1 MILIKGKGNWLKD
14 GRFIRGGRDEKRVY
28 ACGRQGG
35 VAGKLVADVSGSS
48 AGEWQSLENGS

>member
-1 MILIKGKGNWLKD
+1 LIKGKGNWLKD

-35 VAGKLVADVSGSS
+35 VAGKLVADVRSFKSYHP
-48 AGEWQSLENGS
+48 AQVP

>member
-1 MILIKGKGNWLKD
+1 LIKGKGNWLKD